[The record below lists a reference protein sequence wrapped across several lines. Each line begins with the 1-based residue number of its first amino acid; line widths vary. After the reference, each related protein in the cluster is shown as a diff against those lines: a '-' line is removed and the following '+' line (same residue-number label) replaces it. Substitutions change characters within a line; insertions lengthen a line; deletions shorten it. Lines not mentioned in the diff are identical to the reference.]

1 MTESTSLALY
11 TGAILAGAIAG
22 GTLPLIGRGRR
33 SDVGLS
39 FSAGV
44 MLGAAFFHML
54 PEAVEGAGARAAPW
68 VVVGFLFLFLLE
80 RFVLVHVCG
89 EPGPNERLS
98 SRAGLDLA
106 AAPLPHD
113 HDHGHLHGPVHD
125 AAHQHAHLHG
135 DGTGCEVHTLGLAA
149 WVGMSVHTVVDG
161 FALGAANASAEL
173 GFLVF
178 IAILAHKIPSSFSLS
193 SILRSEGA
201 SRRKALLMN
210 AAFSLMVPVGA
221 GLYVILRETV
231 PLAGFTSFALAAS
244 AGTFLHLALS
254 DILPDLHRRGGSKL
268 RLSGAMLFGLAVM
281 WSLTLIGA
289 EAHAH

>member
-11 TGAILAGAIAG
+11 TGAILTGAIG
-22 GTLPLIGRGRR
+22 GGALPLLGRARR
-33 SDVGLS
+33 SDLGLS

-54 PEAVEGAGARAAPW
+54 PEAVEGAGAAAAPY
-68 VVVGFLFLFLLE
+68 VIVGFLFLFLLE

-98 SRAGLDLA
+98 TRTMGDVAVAASLA
-106 AAPLPHD
+106 HD
-113 HDHGHLHGPVHD
+113 HVHD
-125 AAHQHAHLHG
+125 AAHHHAHLHG

-149 WVGMSVHTVVDG
+149 WFGMSVHTVVDG

-201 SRRKALLMN
+201 SRRKALAMN
-210 AAFSLMVPVGA
+210 AAFAMMVPVGA

-231 PLAGFTSFALAAS
+231 PLEGFTSFALAAS
-244 AGTFLHLALS
+244 AGTFLHLSLS

-268 RLSGAMLFGLAVM
+268 RLSGALLFGLALM
-281 WSLTLIGA
+281 WSLTLLG
-289 EAHAH
+289 EPHGH